1 MSQIVGS
8 TSLQTLS
15 LRRILPV
22 TRNAMTPKRIGFL
35 VYADMQALDL
45 AGPMDAFAAA
55 TIEDGDGCVTR
66 CYETVT
72 IGLDAKVAAAE
83 SGLCIKPQFS
93 LRNAP
98 RLDTLVIPGGA
109 GMRDP
114 QTGAKVGVWI
124 QRRAR
129 HLRRIAA
136 VCTGVYGLAAS
147 GLLDGRRVSTH
158 WRFAKDLAQRFPA
171 LRVDAGPLFVKDGAF
186 YTSAGITAGIDLSLA
201 LIEEDFGPSVALSVA
216 RELVVYLKRPGGQA
230 QYSEPLQFQT
240 QSADRMADIAG
251 WIVANLHKDLS
262 VEMLATRARL
272 CPRQF
277 TRRFKHAFGTTP
289 AAFIE
294 SARIDEARRRLA
306 GYHGSVERVASSVG
320 FRSDDVFRRTFER
333 RLGITPSAY
342 RNRFGMREANRD
354 AHTSS

>member
-1 MSQIVGS
+1 M
-8 TSLQTLS
+8 
-15 LRRILPV
+15 
-22 TRNAMTPKRIGFL
+22 NPKRIGFL
-35 VYADMQALDL
+35 IYPDMQALDL

-55 TIEDGDGCVTR
+55 VIEDGDGRMAR
-66 CYETVT
+66 CYELVT
-72 IGLDAKVAAAE
+72 IGLDAKVVTAE
-83 SGLCIKPQFS
+83 SGLCVKPHFT

-98 RLDTLVIPGGA
+98 RLDTLLIPGGA
-109 GMRDP
+109 GMRN
-114 QTGAKVGVWI
+114 AKINGKVAIWVSSRV
-124 QRRAR
+124 RR
-129 HLRRIAA
+129 LRRIAA

-158 WRFAKDLAQRFPA
+158 WRFAKDLAQRYPA
-171 LRVDAGPLFVKDGAF
+171 LTVDARQLFVKDGVF

-230 QYSEPLQFQT
+230 QYSEPLQFQS
-240 QSADRMADIAG
+240 QSADRMADIAS

-262 VEMLATRARL
+262 VEMLASRARL

-294 SARIDEARRRLA
+294 SARNDEARRRLA

-333 RLGITPSAY
+333 RLGITPSTY
-342 RNRFGMREANRD
+342 RNRFGSREANKD
-354 AHTSS
+354 AQMPS

>member
-1 MSQIVGS
+1 MNS
-8 TSLQTLS
+8 
-15 LRRILPV
+15 
-22 TRNAMTPKRIGFL
+22 KRIGFL
-35 VYADMQALDL
+35 VYPGMQALDL

-55 TIEDGDGCVTR
+55 VREGGGRNER

-72 IGLDAKVAAAE
+72 IGLDAKIVAAE
-83 SGLCIKPQFS
+83 SGLLVKPQYTR
-93 LRNAP
+93 LTAP

-114 QTGAKVGVWI
+114 RTAAKTAAWI
-124 QRRAR
+124 SSRAR
-129 HLRRIAA
+129 KLRRIAA
-136 VCTGVYGLAAS
+136 VCTGVYGLAPT
-147 GLLDGRRVSTH
+147 GLLDGRRVTTH
-158 WRFAKDLAQRFPA
+158 WQHAQDLARRFPA
-171 LRVDAGPLFVKDGAF
+171 LKVDANPLFVKDGAF

-230 QYSEPLQFQT
+230 QFSEPLQFQT
-240 QSADRMADIAG
+240 QSADRMADLAS
-251 WIVANLHKDLS
+251 WIVANLQKDLS
-262 VEMLATRARL
+262 VEKLAARARL

-277 TRRFKHAFGTTP
+277 TRRFKQAFGTTP

-294 SARIDEARRRLA
+294 SARIDEARQRLA
-306 GYHGSVERVASSVG
+306 GYHGTLERVASSVG

-342 RNRFGMREANRD
+342 RTRFGAQ
-354 AHTSS
+354 ASTQA